1 MSFYIFIPSPSVID
15 REGIFLYIRLDLSVK
30 IVLKSLKHLV
40 VSKKM
45 TTFAVEIK
53 NILGDNLKT
62 IQLWHELSICIKR
75 MVRDTIFQT
84 ILIST
89 KMVASRA

>member
-1 MSFYIFIPSPSVID
+1 VID